1 MAGIIADYFNERAR
15 QRYGE
20 FVGAMDVAEEAFA
33 TVMKVIDR
41 VDDSRE
47 RSGFTLPTRDELKA
61 LHAKA
66 FRGLDLV
73 RQEAKKHE
81 GDLVSRDWKA

>member
-1 MAGIIADYFNERAR
+1 MTGIIADYFNERAR

-20 FVGAMDVAEEAFA
+20 FVGAMDVVEEAFD
-33 TVMKVIDR
+33 TVKKIIDR
-41 VDDSRE
+41 VDDSAAHT
-47 RSGFTLPTRDELKA
+47 GFTLPTQDELRA

-66 FRGLDLV
+66 FRELDRV
-73 RQEAKKHE
+73 RQEGKTHE